1 MRLMA
6 VGILLL
12 GGLVH
17 VAGCQSTAKR
27 TAPETANTQA
37 SNRWLEEQV
46 AFEDLSTRHNPETGL
61 MEVDTMVVL
70 NELEPGRPTGYRLVA
85 RTQFYHGNRDK
96 PVDTSA
102 WSELLLET
110 QQPVAYAS
118 TSLVPA
124 DDFVIEI
131 AYPEEVGLR

>member
-1 MRLMA
+1 MA
-6 VGILLL
+6 TWILLL
-12 GGLVH
+12 GGL
-17 VAGCQSTAKR
+17 APLTGCQSTAKR

-37 SNRWLEEQV
+37 SNRWLEDHV
-46 AFEDLSTRHNPETGL
+46 VFEDLTPRHNAETGL
-61 MEVDTMVVL
+61 MEVDTLVVL
-70 NELEPGRPTGYRLVA
+70 EELEPGRPTGYRLVA
-85 RTQFYHGNRDK
+85 RTQFYHGNREK

-131 AYPEEVGLR
+131 AYTEEVGLR